1 MLRYGAVVF
10 DLDGT
15 LIDSYR
21 AVVAS
26 MNAARAAFGHP
37 PLPRETIVRR
47 VGEPLEQLV
56 GELVD
61 RSDVER
67 GVAAFRECYAR
78 VFLERSKPI
87 PHAVAAVTRLAEA
100 GAALAVA
107 SNKPAR
113 FGKKLLEEFGL
124 SPPIRVVL
132 GPEPG
137 LPPKPDPTM
146 IRRAIHGLGVSPS
159 DTLYVGDV
167 PLDRV
172 SGERAGVD
180 VALVA
185 TGAARAA
192 DLEGGREP
200 VFRNLG
206 ELTDWLSGIAS
217 EMTADQ
223 K

>member
-21 AVVAS
+21 AVTTS
-26 MNAARAAFGHP
+26 MNAARAGFDRA
-37 PLPRETIVRR
+37 PLPRETIVAR

-56 GELVD
+56 RELVD
-61 RSDVER
+61 GTDVAR
-67 GVAAFRECYAR
+67 AVALFRECYSR
-78 VFLERSKPI
+78 VFLEQSKPI
-87 PHAVAAVTRLAEA
+87 PRAADAVSQLAAA
-100 GAALAVA
+100 GVALAVA

-113 FGKKLLEEFGL
+113 FGRKLLEAFEL
-124 SPPIRVVL
+124 SPPIEVVL

-137 LPPKPDPTM
+137 LPPKPDPAM
-146 IRRAIHGLGVSPS
+146 IRRAMESLGADPA

-167 PLDRV
+167 PLDRT
-172 SGERAGVD
+172 SGDRAGVD

-185 TGAARAA
+185 TGAAPVE
-192 DLEGGREP
+192 DLRGGEEP
-200 VFRNLG
+200 VFDHLG
-206 ELTDWLSGIAS
+206 ELAEWLSGRGE
-217 EMTADQ
+217 EMTVGQ

>member
-21 AVVAS
+21 AVTTS
-26 MNAARAAFGHP
+26 MNAARAAFDLP
-37 PLPRETIVRR
+37 PLPRETITRR
-47 VGEPLEQLV
+47 VGEPLEQLI

-61 RSDVER
+61 TSDVER
-67 GVAAFRECYAR
+67 GVTAFRECYAR
-78 VFLERSKPI
+78 VFLEQSAPI
-87 PHAVAAVTRLAEA
+87 PHAVAAVSRLAEA

-113 FGKKLLEEFGL
+113 FGRKLLEAFEL

-132 GPEPG
+132 GPEPE

-146 IRRAIHGLGVSPS
+146 IRRAMEQLGTDPS
-159 DTLYVGDV
+159 ETLYVGDV
-167 PLDRV
+167 PLDRL

-185 TGAARAA
+185 TGAAPAA
-192 DLEGGREP
+192 DRRGGEEQ
-200 VFRNLG
+200 VFRDLG
-206 ELTDWLSGIAS
+206 ELVAWMGGIGS
-217 EMTADQ
+217 EMTAGQ